1 MLRISDT
8 PKLYSWIYDI
18 SLLKHS
24 MQGILHAI
32 YGYERSKLPCPE
44 VRIIHIYNILST
56 YINNQWKL
64 WMTEINLLII
74 YEFTR

>member
-1 MLRISDT
+1 MLRIDDT
-8 PKLYSWIYDI
+8 PKLYSWVYDV

-44 VRIIHIYNILST
+44 VRIINLHNT
-56 YINNQWKL
+56 Y
-64 WMTEINLLII
+64 
-74 YEFTR
+74 F